1 MFAIDS
7 SPHRIPNTFLKKR
20 SSSLIT
26 VLCPTLLSNI
36 ILSKQYMAM
45 KLQKKYKQRMKGLL
59 SGQYLMQTL
68 KLRGI
73 K

>member
-7 SPHRIPNTFLKKR
+7 SPHRIPDTFLKKR

-26 VLCPTLLSNI
+26 VLCPTLLSDI
-36 ILSKQYMAM
+36 ILSKQYMAAQV
-45 KLQKKYKQRMKGLL
+45 QKKYKQRMKGLL

-68 KLRGI
+68 KLRAI